1 MITKGLNITN
11 NIVKNIKQTCMADH
25 LHPGWALFHRH
36 WKWRPVHHILC
47 LLPLIS
53 LWREDMKETN
63 RWMRLTCQITPY
75 DYEPPHG
82 SQWFCTGLFV
92 ARDFSCLL
100 FCSHFPIQ
108 WASPGHWVH
117 SVNFRLQRAT
127 PSPLLTIGRVFP
139 HVANHWRQSR
149 TKQSHQEIP
158 SGCD

>member
-1 MITKGLNITN
+1 MITKGLSITN

-63 RWMRLTCQITPY
+63 RWMRLTCQLTPY

-82 SQWFCTGLFV
+82 TQWFCTGLFV

-108 WASPGHWVH
+108 WAALGHRVH
-117 SVNFRLQRAT
+117 LVNLRLQRAT
-127 PSPLLTIGRVFP
+127 PSPLLTIGRIFP
-139 HVANHWRQSR
+139 HVANHLWQSR
-149 TKQSHQEIP
+149 TKSHQAIP